1 MMDGTAA
8 ADVCTPS
15 TESTTVKPKDGDIEV
30 TIGAAANERRS
41 SSSSRKD
48 DDNEHD
54 DNEHDANDES
64 QQQHRAS
71 VVSFQSVQS
80 SPESDLYTHKEY
92 DTPCNVC
99 SWPRMRYLLALSGC
113 CSSILVCTVRLI
125 LDPGSTTYTIH
136 SIVILL
142 DMALIHIFTSTIWLS
157 VSGELVTVGSLLLF
171 HWTKETVFELLE
183 TTLIAALCSLHMISS
198 RSEHWDREEALEGAL
213 VLVVH
218 SRRISERSSMT
229 IDDNDSDGDD
239 ECNTETERLAD
250 AETERLAD
258 AETERL
264 ANADEQ
270 DASTANDRHYLPTTT
285 LPRTR
290 EFTASEKDR
299 RFKTCVLSCSRHFF
313 EHFLDGSAGVMY
325 TSFAGLILDEF
336 ILWGIRGG
344 QEKED

>member
-8 ADVCTPS
+8 ADVCAPS
-15 TESTTVKPKDGDIEV
+15 TESTTVKPKDGDVEV

-41 SSSSRKD
+41 SSSSTKD
-48 DDNEHD
+48 DANEHD

-99 SWPRMRYLLALSGC
+99 SWPRMRYLLALLGC

-229 IDDNDSDGDD
+229 IDDNDSDGDA

-250 AETERLAD
+250 AETERLEIPLQFWTPLESCM
-258 AETERL
+258 AEI
-264 ANADEQ
+264 
-270 DASTANDRHYLPTTT
+270 T
-285 LPRTR
+285 L
-290 EFTASEKDR
+290 ES
-299 RFKTCVLSCSRHFF
+299 
-313 EHFLDGSAGVMY
+313 
-325 TSFAGLILDEF
+325 
-336 ILWGIRGG
+336 
-344 QEKED
+344 